1 MKASSRASN
10 NLPLIGQRFSTLQ
23 GVLVKNKLA
32 WVFVSNFLPL
42 AAGIVAI
49 PLMVGAFGNELF
61 GFLTILWMFIG
72 YFTLFDLG
80 ISRALTQSIAQVNA
94 VGDRDEIVKLYST
107 GMSVVVV
114 AGLVAGLLVYVAA
127 GYISGSVFN
136 INEGLIDTAESS
148 LQVTGL
154 AVVFTVWATGLRGVL
169 EGFEKFKVVS
179 IGRIPL
185 GVWMFI
191 GPLIFFYAFGSFF
204 YAVAS
209 LALARFFLFLYYF
222 FCVRRV
228 VSFSYSAFTRY
239 NLVKLLSFGG
249 WMTLSNT
256 VSPVMV
262 YFDRFIIG
270 SMIAMSVVS
279 FYTVPYE
286 MATKLLL
293 VPASIGTVIFPRVS
307 ALLHEKNYAEVMRLQ
322 RYSYLANFLLIVPVI
337 LGIYFLGEFLLDIW
351 VGSEYAENSYIV
363 FMVILFGVL
372 VNSMGSVPY
381 NLLQAAGKAKVT
393 ALLHLL
399 EVPVYLAFIVFAIKS
414 DFGLEGVAVVWATR
428 CLFDWIALEFLKK
441 RYVRFDI

>member
-1 MKASSRASN
+1 MKS
-10 NLPLIGQRFSTLQ
+10 
-23 GVLVKNKLA
+23 KLA
-32 WVFVSNFLPL
+32 WVFISNFLPL
-42 AAGIVAI
+42 AAGVYAI
-49 PLMVGAFGNELF
+49 PLMVEEFGGELF

-94 VGDRDEIVKLYST
+94 AGDREGVVKLYST

-114 AGLVAGLLVYVAA
+114 AGLVAGLLVYATA
-127 GYISGSVFN
+127 GYLSSSVFN
-136 INEGLIDTAESS
+136 IDATLIDTAEAS

-185 GVWMFI
+185 GIWMFL
-191 GPLIFFYAFGSFF
+191 GPLLFFYAFGDFL

-209 LALARFFLFLYYF
+209 LALARFLLFLYYI
-222 FCVRRV
+222 FCVRRI
-228 VSFSYSAFTRY
+228 VSFSRDGFSRY
-239 NLVKLLSFGG
+239 NLFKLLSFGG

-293 VPASIGTVIFPRVS
+293 VPASIGTVMFPRIS
-307 ALLHEKNYAEVMRLQ
+307 ALIHERNFAEVIKLQ
-322 RYSYLANFLLIVPVI
+322 RCSYLVNFLLIMPVI
-337 LGIYFLGEFLLDIW
+337 VGVYWLGEFLLTIW
-351 VGSEYAENSYIV
+351 VGEEYAEKSYVV
-363 FMVILFGVL
+363 FLIILFGVL

-381 NLLQAAGKAKVT
+381 NILQAAGKAKVT

-399 EVPVYLAFIVFAIKS
+399 EVPFYLALIVFVIKS
-414 DFGLEGVAVVWATR
+414 DFGLEGVAVVWAVR
-428 CLFDWIALEFLKK
+428 CFFDWIALEFLK
-441 RYVRFDI
+441 RIFVRFEQ